1 MISEFQLRW
10 ANSRPSGCCER
21 MRGSLLSAITCPAWL
36 SKHASLLSPTGTPE
50 INTCQQARRPSPSSA
65 PQRHTMANFAPYQDV
80 PETTRAL
87 SPPPLPSPR
96 VASPRASVDRT
107 RNIGTA
113 AVHSPTSQSYQQR
126 DYFGSQQEPERV
138 AWNAPGG
145 FGGPREDVDM
155 FETRL
160 GLRMDYEACLA
171 YLLLPPAGPVLLL
184 MLEHRSDYVRYEACR
199 PVPENEQTRESNP
212 LLLAN
217 SSVDNILSSY

>member
-1 MISEFQLRW
+1 
-10 ANSRPSGCCER
+10 
-21 MRGSLLSAITCPAWL
+21 
-36 SKHASLLSPTGTPE
+36 
-50 INTCQQARRPSPSSA
+50 
-65 PQRHTMANFAPYQDV
+65 MANFAPYQDI

-87 SPPPLPSPR
+87 SPPALNSPR
-96 VASPRASVDRT
+96 VASPRTSLDRT

-113 AVHSPTSQSYQQR
+113 SVASPTNASYQQY
-126 DYFGSQQEPERV
+126 DYFGGRGDEQSDRGERV

-184 MLEHRSDYVRYEACR
+184 MFEHKSDYVRYVRFLFDYAHG
-199 PVPENEQTRESNP
+199 NESCLRVS
-212 LLLAN
+212 L
-217 SSVDNILSSY
+217 YG